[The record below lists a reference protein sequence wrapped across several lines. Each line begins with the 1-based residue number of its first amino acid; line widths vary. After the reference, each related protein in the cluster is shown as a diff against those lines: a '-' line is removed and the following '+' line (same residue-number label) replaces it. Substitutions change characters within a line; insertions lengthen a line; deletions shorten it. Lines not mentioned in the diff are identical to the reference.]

1 MRSLGD
7 KKRLIQF
14 SDVADQTI
22 SDAAAK
28 LGLSFSAF
36 CRSAALEKA
45 SGIVEPKQPAA
56 D

>member
-1 MRSLGD
+1 MGD

-14 SDVADQTI
+14 SDVADQAI
-22 SDAAAK
+22 SDAALK

-45 SGIVEPKQPAA
+45 STIVEPKQPAA

>member
-1 MRSLGD
+1 MGD

-14 SDVADQTI
+14 SDIADQAI
-22 SDAAAK
+22 SDAALK

-36 CRSAALEKA
+36 CRSAALE
-45 SGIVEPKQPAA
+45 PKQPAV

>member
-1 MRSLGD
+1 MGD

-14 SDVADQTI
+14 SDLADQAI
-22 SDAAAK
+22 SEAALK

-45 SGIVEPKQPAA
+45 SAIVEPKQPAV

>member
-1 MRSLGD
+1 MGD

-14 SDVADQTI
+14 SDLADQAI
-22 SDAAAK
+22 SEAALK

-45 SGIVEPKQPAA
+45 SNIVEPKQPVA

>member
-1 MRSLGD
+1 MGD

-14 SDVADQTI
+14 SDIADKAI
-22 SDAAAK
+22 SDAALK

-45 SGIVEPKQPAA
+45 STIVEPKQPAV

>member
-36 CRSAALEKA
+36 CRSASLEKA
-45 SGIVEPKQPAA
+45 SNIVEPKQPAA